1 MRAIRR
7 SDSESIS
14 VNNGYGP
21 SFYREEHMETFA
33 RRLDAEEAA
42 ILQDHVTGL
51 LSTTKET
58 HLGILTTLD
67 EEVPEV
73 YSDYEDSMLTVMRK
87 EISRVVDW
95 VKNY

>member
-1 MRAIRR
+1 
-7 SDSESIS
+7 
-14 VNNGYGP
+14 
-21 SFYREEHMETFA
+21 METFT

-42 ILQDHVTGL
+42 ILQDHVLGL

-58 HLGILTTLD
+58 HLNILTALD

-73 YSDYEDSMLTVMRK
+73 YSDYEDTMLTVMRK
-87 EISRVVDW
+87 EISRISDW

>member
-1 MRAIRR
+1 
-7 SDSESIS
+7 
-14 VNNGYGP
+14 
-21 SFYREEHMETFA
+21 METFT

-42 ILQDHVTGL
+42 ILQDHVLGL

-58 HLGILTTLD
+58 HLNILATLD

-73 YSDYEDSMLTVMRK
+73 YSDYEDTMLTVMRK
-87 EISRVVDW
+87 EISRIADW